1 MAPPSSNPHKAT
13 NKTQS
18 ASEPDDGGRR
28 TADGGGP
35 RAPGVRR
42 RSVLASA
49 AVLGAAGALGASACS
64 RVPTGD
70 TLARLKSQGTVRLG
84 IAGEAPYGYINDK
97 GDFTGEAVELARIIF
112 KRLGV
117 DKVQPVATDF
127 SSLIP
132 GLKTQQFD
140 VVSAGMYINKERC
153 QQVIFSDPEYQM
165 LDSFIVRKG
174 NPKGLHTY
182 ADVVRKKA
190 RFGTGT
196 GYAEIAYA
204 VEAGYKESDIVILQD
219 PVAGLNAVEAGRI
232 DVFGGTALTARGVVR
247 KSRKAEATEAFAP
260 LVGGKKH
267 IDGGGFTFRPND
279 TGLRDAFN
287 VEIHKM
293 KKSGELFRVLKRFG
307 FTKDEMT
314 DLTAEELCK

>member
-1 MAPPSSNPHKAT
+1 MAPPSRNP
-13 NKTQS
+13 NKT
-18 ASEPDDGGRR
+18 E
-28 TADGGGP
+28 
-35 RAPGVRR
+35 RALGVRR

-49 AVLGAAGALGASACS
+49 AVLGAGALGATACS

-84 IAGEAPYGYINDK
+84 IAGEAPYGYIDDK
-97 GDFTGEAVELARIIF
+97 GDFTGEAVELAKIIF

-117 DKVQPVATDF
+117 DSVQPVATDF

-140 VVSAGMYINKERC
+140 VVAAGMYINKARC

-165 LDSFIVRKG
+165 LDAFIVRKG

-182 ADVVRKKA
+182 ADVVKKKA
-190 RFGTGT
+190 KFGTGT

-204 VEAGYKESDIVILQD
+204 VAAGYKESDIVILQD

-232 DVFGGTALTARGVVR
+232 DAFGGTALTARGVVK
-247 KSRKAEATEAFAP
+247 KSRKAEATEPFAP
-260 LVGGKKH
+260 LVNGKKH
-267 IDGGGFTFRPND
+267 VDGGGFTFRPND
-279 TGLRDAFN
+279 TELRDAFN

-293 KKSGELFRVLKRFG
+293 RKSGELFRVLKRFG

-314 DLTAEELCK
+314 TLTAEELCK